1 MYDNTTPPITP
12 SLGDA
17 ATKEEAAAATLTVA
31 GRLLKEGADARV
43 AASLLEFVQ
52 KAAQATANNDL
63 AQQAKKVLAEARKKA
78 GTP

>member
-1 MYDNTTPPITP
+1 
-12 SLGDA
+12 
-17 ATKEEAAAATLTVA
+17 LTVA

-43 AASLLEFVQ
+43 AAVLVESVQ
-52 KAAQATANNDL
+52 KAAQATSNNDL